1 MGWALS
7 IDHADITDAAIVE
20 AAPLALADGEAR
32 LAVHRF
38 ALTANNIT
46 YAAFGVAMGYWQ
58 FFPGADGR
66 GRLPVWGFADVTE
79 SRCDGVSVG
88 ERVYGYFPAAS
99 ELVVTPGKVRP
110 DSFIDAAA
118 HRSALPAVY
127 NRYVRCAADPA
138 YDPAREAT
146 QMVLQPLFLTS
157 FLIDAHLRDTDFLGA
172 SRISLT
178 SASSKTA
185 LALAFLLG
193 RDRPDSLRIEALTS
207 AGNAA
212 FVAASGLYDE
222 VITYDDIGGV
232 DPGPDRLIVDFAGS
246 ADVNRT
252 LHTRFGPNLMAN
264 IRVGGAHWDDS
275 APASDLP
282 GPRPTFFFAPDHAR
296 DRIAQWG
303 PDGFAMRQG
312 KAWSQFVAAADDLL
326 SWRGLTGGAQALG
339 AYLALVRGEVP
350 ASDALVVELEGR

>member
-7 IDHADITDAAIVE
+7 IDQADITNAAIVE
-20 AAPLALADGEAR
+20 AEPRALRDGEAR
-32 LAVHRF
+32 LAVRRF

-46 YAAFGVAMGYWQ
+46 YAAFGQPMGYWR

-66 GRLPVWGFADVTE
+66 GRLPVWGFAQVTE
-79 SRCDGVSVG
+79 SRAQGLDLG

-99 ELVVTPGKVRP
+99 ELMVTPGKIRP
-110 DSFIDAAA
+110 DSFIDAAE
-118 HRSALPAVY
+118 HRAGLPAVY

-138 YDPAREAT
+138 YDPAREAA

-157 FLIDAHLRDTDFLGA
+157 FLIDAHLREAAFKGA
-172 SRISLT
+172 TCITLT

-193 RDRPDSLRIEALTS
+193 RDRPEGLRIEALTS
-207 AGNAA
+207 SRNAA
-212 FVAASGLYDE
+212 FVEASGLYDD
-222 VITYDDIGGV
+222 ITDYDSIADM
-232 DPGPDRLIVDFAGS
+232 DPGPARLIVDFAG
-246 ADVNRT
+246 AAEVNRA
-252 LHTRFGPNLMAN
+252 LHKRFGANLTAN

-282 GPRPTFFFAPDHAR
+282 GPRPAFFFAPDHAR

-303 PDGFAMRQG
+303 PDGFAKRQG
-312 KAWSQFVAAADDLL
+312 EAWSHFVAAADDLL
-326 SWRGLTGGAQALG
+326 AWRSLTGGPEALG
-339 AYLALVRGEVP
+339 AYQSLVRGQVP
-350 ASDALVVELEGR
+350 ASEALVIEVEER

>member
-7 IDHADITDAAIVE
+7 IDHADITDAAIVG
-20 AAPLALADGEAR
+20 AAPRALADGEAR
-32 LAVHRF
+32 LAVRRF

-138 YDPAREAT
+138 YDPAREAA

-207 AGNAA
+207 AGNAG
-212 FVAASGLYDE
+212 FVAASGLYDD
-222 VITYDDIGGV
+222 VIAYGDIGGV

-252 LHTRFGPNLMAN
+252 LHTRFGPNLKAN

-312 KAWSQFVAAADDLL
+312 KAWSQFVAAADGLL
-326 SWRGLTGGAQALG
+326 SWRSLTGGAEALG
-339 AYLALVRGEVP
+339 AYQALVRGEVP
-350 ASDALVVELEGR
+350 ASDALVVEVEKR